1 MIRVAADFEQ
11 FCVTAISHLM
21 EGDGELGTTIKA
33 CPVSCLR
40 EIGTKLIIIGSCL
53 DLYSH
58 HFQMQILMPFLRWAS
73 TIK

>member
-40 EIGTKLIIIGSCL
+40 EMGTKLIITGSCL

-58 HFQMQILMPFLRWAS
+58 HFQMQILMPFLR
-73 TIK
+73 